1 MSSLL
6 WGQKAT
12 THDNDG
18 KQLEFG
24 CSTATIVV
32 SQAATDFSCSHS
44 GEPSTH
50 PCKTYLSYHVQS
62 PNFLNLGSISDLFG
76 VSRLSIATASNL
88 PFEDSTLVPDQL
100 LLIPVECGCTG
111 NNSFANLTYQI
122 KGGDNFYSV
131 SVTPLENLT
140 NWQLVEALNPGVTP
154 TLLHPGDLVTFPLL
168 CQCPSRMQIDNGI
181 EFLITYV
188 LRIDDTLQ
196 SVAEKLDSSVNEIL
210 LANKYM
216 NFSEAINHPVLVPV
230 TSLPVLKSMNPS
242 SPKTRESKL
251 HWIIVIVATTISTLL
266 ILYLGFVFGCRRS
279 SNKRFLLVR
288 KNSNLETDELMMRQA
303 KKLKQK
309 KVDYLPGVS
318 GYLNKQTIYDVNT
331 ILEVTMDLHDY
342 YKIGGSV
349 YRATIDGQVLAVKKF
364 EGEATVELQILQKV
378 NHANLVKLMGVSC
391 DQEGNFLLVYEYAEN
406 GSLDKWLFRKSA
418 PPSSSSSSGSIS
430 FLSWS
435 RRVQIAL
442 DVANGL
448 HYLHEHVQPSIA
460 HRDIRSSN
468 ILLDSK
474 FRAKVTNFSL
484 ARFAEESIAPK
495 VDVFAFG
502 VVLLELLSGKKAMV
516 TKESGEIVLLSKEIK
531 TVLEV
536 AEKRE
541 DSLKNWMDPN
551 LENMYPIDGA
561 LSLAILA
568 RACTFEKS
576 SARPS
581 MGEVVFNLTVLT
593 QSPLDDSLEEVWPTK
608 LDAEELLQ
616 IISPVTAR

>member
-1 MSSLL
+1 MAVISQLVLL
-6 WGQKAT
+6 
-12 THDNDG
+12 
-18 KQLEFG
+18 LLFLC
-24 CSTATIVV
+24 CSTATLGV
-32 SQAATDFSCSHS
+32 SQAATNFSCSHS
-44 GEPSTH
+44 GEPTH

-62 PNFLNLGSISDLFG
+62 PNFLNLGNISDLFG
-76 VSRLSIATASNL
+76 ISRLSIATASNL
-88 PFEDSTLVPDQL
+88 ASEDSALVPNQL

-131 SVTPLENLT
+131 SISSLENLT
-140 NWQLVEALNPGVTP
+140 NWQLVEALNPGVIP
-154 TLLHPGDLVTFPLL
+154 TLLHPGDQVTFPLL

-188 LRIDDTLQ
+188 WRIDDTLQ
-196 SVAEKLDSSVNEIL
+196 AVAEKLDSSVNEIL
-210 LANKYM
+210 LANNYM

-242 SPKTRESKL
+242 STKTRESKV
-251 HWIIVIVATTISTLL
+251 HWIIIIVASTISALL
-266 ILYLGFVFGCRRS
+266 ILYLGFVLIGCRYS
-279 SNKRFLLVR
+279 CNKKFLLVR
-288 KNSNLETDELMMRQA
+288 KNSNLDTDELMMQQA

-318 GYLNKQTIYDVNT
+318 EYLNKQTIYDVNT
-331 ILEVTMDLHDY
+331 ILEVTMDLDDY

-364 EGEATVELQILQKV
+364 KGEATVELQILQKV

-391 DQEGNFLLVYEYAEN
+391 HPEGNFLLVYEYAEK

-418 PPSSSSSSGSIS
+418 PSSSSSSGSIS
-430 FLSWS
+430 FLGWS
-435 RRVQIAL
+435 RRLQIAL

-474 FRAKVTNFSL
+474 FRAKVANFSM
-484 ARFAEESIAPK
+484 ARFAEESIGPK

-516 TKESGEIVLLSKEIK
+516 TKDSGEIVLLSKEIK

-541 DSLKNWMDPN
+541 EKLRNWMDPN

-608 LDAEELLQ
+608 LDAQELLQ
-616 IISPVTAR
+616 IISPITAR